1 MKDAGGYESTAG
13 VEGPGAAHI
22 QVSLV
27 KRLQNAQEVRT
38 LQLDR
43 EKQGP

>member
-1 MKDAGGYESTAG
+1 MKDAGGYESTTG